1 MITGKGAT
9 LVFSDAIQKRLS
21 ISPFFSS
28 WLPPDP
34 KRRNWEDK
42 VEQDLLQLNRR
53 IRELEK
59 KQNHSSQTEKL
70 RVEADVK
77 VNRFLSS
84 KVSASKQSDV
94 GTQFRKCSCGTR
106 EGVYFSPSR
115 QKSLKLS
122 GRNKNRLIKPGF
134 KRLESHP
141 GVFSDVKKYARSP
154 FRPRN
159 ISVNTQCP
167 KLQGTPSWPRS
178 NAGRLASSSRSAYSS
193 PYGNPQGA
201 RTPNFSSFTTADC
214 NQNLSMRVK
223 VGGINRVEYS
233 KLKKNETSNERATE
247 HPKNYISKEDGPDGE
262 NQAPRIGICVKD
274 TSVQEYDKDDNKR
287 SQLRQLLSM
296 TLSPAKNIDH
306 S

>member
-53 IRELEK
+53 ITELEK
-59 KQNHSSQTEKL
+59 KQNHSSQTEKF
-70 RVEADVK
+70 RVEA
-77 VNRFLSS
+77 
-84 KVSASKQSDV
+84 
-94 GTQFRKCSCGTR
+94 
-106 EGVYFSPSR
+106 
-115 QKSLKLS
+115 
-122 GRNKNRLIKPGF
+122 RNKNRLSKSQYFRLPTSGANSASCDRPLVSPGF
-134 KRLESHP
+134 KRRESHP
-141 GVFSDVKKYARSP
+141 GVFYDVKKHARSP

-167 KLQGTPSWPRS
+167 KLEGNTSWPRS
-178 NAGRLASSSRSAYSS
+178 NAGRRASSSRSAYSS
-193 PYGNPQGA
+193 PYGTPQGA
-201 RTPNFSSFTTADC
+201 RTPNFSFLTTANC
-214 NQNLSMRVK
+214 NQNLSTRVK

-233 KLKKNETSNERATE
+233 KLKKNETSNGRATE
-247 HPKNYISKEDGPDGE
+247 HPKNYISKEDRPDGE
-262 NQAPRIGICVKD
+262 NQAPRIGSWVED